1 MSRAKRFTFI
11 YGIVIVGFFVIALT
25 AVYAYFWEL
34 PKLNL
39 EPYNLKATS
48 IVSKIRPNTDIVEFD
63 DELVLYSLRG
73 QTAMGQIVLRSNKD
87 IDQAE
92 IKVEGLI
99 NELEDAEINSK
110 DIQIGLQGF
119 VKTTY
124 KSDPAADSIGYYPDP
139 VIFDPEPFELKQDK
153 NQPLIIRIDSTR
165 SIRSGIYEGT
175 IDAYF
180 DDILEKSI
188 EIKLYIF
195 DKRFP
200 IKRELHTLVGMD
212 KSSIRKYYDVE
223 DEKSLL
229 NNLVLDG
236 LQHGFN
242 IFGTDLDR
250 PFGINEVDEKDL
262 DFSQSDKYI
271 SEWRQSG
278 LNSIFIPGDDSFHVE
293 TYGEDKFFKY
303 LERISDHYE
312 SKNWLEDSYIYPIS
326 DPETEDSYKRI
337 KELYTKLKDQRL
349 SLPVLLTEQVTP
361 DNKDWSDLVDLIDI
375 WIPHGEKYY
384 QDYDA
389 MEKARKSGDATG
401 FYTPG
406 RYAGFDGYSEIS
418 TPSHSID
425 RAFNDLVFAGL
436 GAYKNSNTYHLMWNG
451 TWWSEANPWEDPQT
465 WKTGKQTDNTTLA
478 GNGTGYLYYPATQ
491 VSEFISGQKN
501 SSQKFIPS
509 LRLLAFEQGLN
520 LYEVARIAKLK
531 KNIVP
536 DFAKISPNTAN
547 IEYQNFITRLYDNF
561 KINNQ
566 TADLPD
572 YKPKFQFNLQSI
584 LPKW

>member
-11 YGIVIVGFFVIALT
+11 YGVVIVGFFVIALI

-48 IVSKIRPNTDIVEFD
+48 IVSKIRPDTNIVNFD
-63 DELVLYSLRG
+63 NELALYSLRG
-73 QTAMGQIVLRSNKD
+73 QTALGQIVLRSNKD
-87 IDQAE
+87 IEQVE
-92 IKVEGLI
+92 IKIEGLQ
-99 NELEDAEINSK
+99 NESEDIEIDSD
-110 DIQIGLQGF
+110 DIQIGLEGF
-119 VKTTY
+119 IKTTY

-139 VIFDPEPFELKQDK
+139 VIFDPEPFKLKQNK
-153 NQPLIIRIDSTR
+153 NQPLVIRIDTMR
-165 SIRSGIYEGT
+165 SIKSGIYKGT

-188 EIKLYIF
+188 DIKLYIF

-200 IKRELHTLVGMD
+200 IKRELHTLVGVD
-212 KSSIRKYYDVE
+212 KSSIRKYYTVE

-236 LQHGFN
+236 LEHGFN
-242 IFGTDLDR
+242 IFGTDLER
-250 PFGINEVDEKDL
+250 PLGINEVDKKDL
-262 DFSQSDKYI
+262 DFEQSDQYI

-278 LNSIFIPGDDSFHVE
+278 LNSIFIPGDDSFHIQ
-293 TYGEDKFFKY
+293 TYGGEKFFAY
-303 LERISDHYE
+303 LKHISDHYE
-312 SKNWLEDSYIYPIS
+312 NKDWLEDSYIYPIS

-337 KELYTKLKDQRL
+337 KELYTKLKDQISNL
-349 SLPVLLTEQVTP
+349 SILLTEQVTP
-361 DNKDWSDLVDLIDI
+361 DKKDWPSLVDLIDI

-384 QDYDA
+384 EDYEA
-389 MEKARKSGDATG
+389 MQKARNLEDAIG

-406 RYAGFDGYSEIS
+406 RYAGFEGYSDIP

-436 GAYKNSNTYHLMWNG
+436 EAYKNSDTYHLMWNS
-451 TWWSEANPWEDPQT
+451 TWWSEADPWEDPQT
-465 WKTGKQTDNTTLA
+465 WKAGKQTDNTTLA
-478 GNGTGYLYYPATQ
+478 GNGTGYLYYPASDVTTNMP
-491 VSEFISGQKN
+491 EQKN

-520 LYEVARIAKLK
+520 LYEVAKIAKLK

-536 DFAKISPNTAN
+536 DFVKISTNTVN
-547 IEYQNFITRLYDNF
+547 IEYQIFLTRLYDNF

-566 TADLPD
+566 KADLPD
-572 YKPKFQFNLQSI
+572 YKSKWRFNLQSI